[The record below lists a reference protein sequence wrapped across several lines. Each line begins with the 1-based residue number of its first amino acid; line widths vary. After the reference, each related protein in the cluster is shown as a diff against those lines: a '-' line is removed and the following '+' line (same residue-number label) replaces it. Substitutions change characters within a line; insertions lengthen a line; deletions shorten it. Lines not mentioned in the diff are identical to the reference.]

1 MDPAYRCMADIEA
14 QCVRGRHQA
23 GELAFASGG
32 RVVLHGSVGIS
43 GPAAIHVSTL
53 FAVERGGGRAAMRV
67 IIDAADRHG
76 VDVTLTAASYVPSRM
91 TTQQL
96 VDWYRRLGFEVVA
109 ETRAWA
115 RAVDMIR
122 RPRGGAPAGPAASPG
137 VGLPPAVKQS
147 PGPLL
152 DFRRT

>member
-96 VDWYRRLGFEVVA
+96 VDWYGRLGFEVVA

-115 RAVDMIR
+115 RVVDMLR
-122 RPRGGAPAGPAASPG
+122 RPKDGFPAGTAAALGAGRPPG
-137 VGLPPAVKQS
+137 SAAIP
-147 PGPLL
+147 
-152 DFRRT
+152 